1 VFPFLRGLPEMARA
15 VIVVVPESYQLI
27 DGSQIVGAYFS
38 RMPMRSHPALTRCLA
53 LTLSAGLVLACR
65 APTKQQ
71 PISATAPATSVNS
84 SSATRTVVDAQPHA
98 DRFASPELDL
108 PADRLHEHVDGAEP
122 SLQALGC
129 RRLLYWHLAKPS
141 VQLEIFVF
149 NTEAGA
155 RTALDKDSG
164 SARTNGVPGDEGW
177 ANQQV
182 VYFRRGTAYCRL
194 IAEQPVLGSGLFDQ
208 AFRVERALK
217 SGEIRP

>member
-1 VFPFLRGLPEMARA
+1 
-15 VIVVVPESYQLI
+15 
-27 DGSQIVGAYFS
+27 
-38 RMPMRSHPALTRCLA
+38 MRSHPTLTRFLVW
-53 LTLSAGLVLACR
+53 TLSAGLPLACR

-71 PISATAPATSVNS
+71 PISATAPATSASNP
-84 SSATRTVVDAQPHA
+84 SATRPVVDAQPLA
-98 DRFASPELDL
+98 DRFAPPELDL

-129 RRLLYWHLAKPS
+129 RRLLYWHLANPS
-141 VQLEIFVF
+141 VELEIFVF

-155 RTALDKDSG
+155 RSALDTDSG
-164 SARTNGVPGDEGW
+164 SVRTNNVPGDEGW

-182 VYFRRGTAYCRL
+182 VYFRQGTAYCRL

-208 AFRVERALK
+208 ALRVERALK